1 MIKRFEKI
9 IIALNNF
16 CKQIKDSGVPLCVC
30 VCVCVCVWRGGEGEG
45 VCAWGADTPP
55 SKY

>member
-30 VCVCVCVWRGGEGEG
+30 VCVCVCVAGGEGEG
-45 VCAWGADTPP
+45 VCAWGADAPP